1 MKVLEKESEDSKN
14 KTKKAYCKH
23 WMRSGVASIKK
34 WYEDNKLFKIRKHQF
49 ISYTFGISLF

>member
-1 MKVLEKESEDSKN
+1 MKVFEKESEDSK
-14 KTKKAYCKH
+14 KKKKVYCKH